1 MNRVRSLNKLSRKEE
16 ALVAFHQVFQRFN
29 ESEDLSP
36 RESIMTALVE
46 KGEILRVGKK
56 KRSLIGLV
64 NKLQEQV
71 TKVQI
76 LKRGLLVNEFS
87 MAKTF
92 SLCKVIFTTFLYIK
106 IKSHVM

>member
-1 MNRVRSLNKLSRKEE
+1 
-16 ALVAFHQVFQRFN
+16 
-29 ESEDLSP
+29 
-36 RESIMTALVE
+36 MTALVE

-87 MAKTF
+87 MAKDLL
-92 SLCKVIFTTFLYIK
+92 SL
-106 IKSHVM
+106 